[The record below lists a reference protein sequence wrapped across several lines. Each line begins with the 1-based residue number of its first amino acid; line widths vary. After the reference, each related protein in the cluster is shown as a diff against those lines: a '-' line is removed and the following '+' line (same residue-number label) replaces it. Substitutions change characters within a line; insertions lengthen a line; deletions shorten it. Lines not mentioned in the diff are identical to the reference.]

1 MNNFVNRHIGPDEE
15 QQNKMLSDLGL
26 SNIDELV
33 KEIVPEDILLDED
46 SLDGLPDGCS
56 EFEAS
61 EELSKIIEE
70 NEVKRSLI
78 GLGYYG
84 CETPAPIQRHVLEN
98 PMWYTSYTPYQAEIS
113 QGRLEA
119 LFNFQTFV
127 TELTGLPVANA
138 SLLDEATAA
147 AEAMIL
153 SYNICGSEK
162 RNKYYID
169 YSCHPQIFDVVRTRA
184 DSMGIELCPTNVQRF
199 WEIKDSASDLIGSTF
214 NRVFGCLICLPNLN
228 GEVWDPT
235 SSALD
240 QMHMVNTCKAYG
252 DGMIMTACVDPMWQV
267 LMQPVGE
274 MGFDIAVGSAQR
286 LGIPMGFGGPY
297 AAFFATKEEYKRK
310 IPGRIVGK
318 SIDSEGRPALRLA
331 LQTREQHIRR
341 DKATSN
347 ICTAQAL
354 LASMSSFYVAYHGS
368 KGLERMARNILF
380 NKLLL
385 ERAFGWA
392 GITVPTDRILINYNT
407 ANIWF
412 PPFNIPK
419 ILKRLQFSG
428 FNVRSDD
435 DDGIIYIS
443 IDELS
448 TQDELLEIIKA
459 VCVAADI
466 ENDEYPDLNELSN
479 EIDIDSYLNGIHHE
493 KWTNSMQEHKMSLRT
508 KPWLQQEVFNKYHS
522 ETELTRY
529 IHRLGLKDFTL
540 VNGMVP
546 LGSCTMKLNAVSEL
560 QPVSSTKI
568 ANIHPFAPEKQY
580 AGYKQII
587 SDLENWISIITGF
600 EGVSLQPNSGA
611 QGEYAGLLSIKN
623 YHISNNEPNRNICLI
638 PTSAHGTNPASAV
651 MAGMKIVP
659 VNCDDDGNIDI
670 EDLRKKAKDNSENL
684 AALMITYPS
693 THGVFELGIRE
704 MCDIVHQNGGQV
716 YLDGANLNAQVGL
729 TKPADYGIDVC
740 HLNLHKTFCIPH
752 GGGGPGV
759 GPIAVAPHLVPTLP
773 THSRINVGGNS
784 PISVSNAPWGSA
796 SILTITWMYIRMMGK
811 QGLRSATKVALL
823 NANWLAEKLDPYFK
837 VLYKGYKGRVAHE
850 CIIDIRQFKS
860 KGITAEDVAKRLMD
874 YGFHAP
880 TLSWPVTGTMM
891 VEPTESESLDELER
905 FFKAMYMIKGEIE
918 IVPSILTNAP
928 HTMKAVTEDEWD
940 RPYTR
945 QQAAFPMNQEDKF
958 WPVVS
963 RIDNVRGD
971 RNLVCSCS
979 VPIE

>member
-1 MNNFVNRHIGPDEE
+1 MNNFVNRHIGPNEE

-33 KEIVPEDILLDED
+33 KEIVPEDILLGED

-56 EFEAS
+56 EFVAS
-61 EELSKIIEE
+61 QELDDIIQENKI
-70 NEVKRSLI
+70 KRSLI
-78 GLGYYG
+78 GMGYFG

-119 LFNFQTFV
+119 LFNFQTFI
-127 TELTGLPVANA
+127 TELTGLPIANA

-147 AEAMIL
+147 VEAMTL
-153 SYNICGSEK
+153 SWNLNGSKEK
-162 RNKYYID
+162 DKYYVGQD
-169 YSCHPQIFDVVRTRA
+169 LNPQILDALFQRA
-184 DSMGIELCPTNVQRF
+184 ECLRIDLAVCNTHYF
-199 WEIKDSASDLIGSTF
+199 WEGTRKSKEFEELFWGRA
-214 NRVFGCLICLPNLN
+214 FGAMFQLPNLDGAIHN
-228 GEVWDPT
+228 YSSMISECNDRGVIT
-235 SSALD
+235 SA
-240 QMHMVNTCKAYG
+240 
-252 DGMIMTACVDPMWQV
+252 IIDPMWQV
-267 LMQPVGE
+267 LMKPVGE
-274 MGFDIAVGSAQR
+274 MGIDIAVGSAQR

-297 AAFFATKEEYKRK
+297 AAFFATKEKYKRK
-310 IPGRIVGK
+310 VPGRIVGQ
-318 SIDSEGRPALRLA
+318 SVDSEGNKCYRLA

-354 LASMSSFYVAYHGS
+354 LATMSSFYVAYHGP
-368 KGLERMARNILF
+368 KGLEKIS
-380 NKLLL
+380 K
-385 ERAFGWA
+385 
-392 GITVPTDRILINYNT
+392 D
-407 ANIWF
+407 
-412 PPFNIPK
+412 
-419 ILKRLQFSG
+419 ILKHKLILEYCCGWLGLTVSKVKSERSYDTVFVWDLNYKQRARFIEICG
-428 FNVRSDD
+428 FNLRTQPMN
-435 DDGIIYIS
+435 DGGFLAIT
-443 IDELS
+443 IDEL
-448 TQDELLEIIKA
+448 TDFDEIDAILRALAPDE
-459 VCVAADI
+459 
-466 ENDEYPDLNELSN
+466 DEYPDLNEICN
-479 EIDIDSYLNGIHHE
+479 EYIDVDKYLNGKKYSVIE
-493 KWTNSMQEHKMSLRT
+493 KSDIDVDMPLRD

-522 ETELTRY
+522 ETDLTRY
-529 IHRLGLKDFTL
+529 IHKLALKDFSL
-540 VNGMVP
+540 VNGMIP

-560 QPVSSTKI
+560 QPVSSNKI
-568 ANIHPFAPEKQY
+568 ANIHPFAPDRQY
-580 AGYKQII
+580 IGYKKII
-587 SDLENWISIITGF
+587 DDLKNWLSIITGF
-600 EGVSLQPNSGA
+600 DGVTLQPNSGA
-611 QGEYAGLLSIKN
+611 QGEYTGLLVISK
-623 YHISNNEPNRNICLI
+623 YHANRNEPNRNICLI

-651 MAGMKIVP
+651 LTGMNIVP
-659 VNCDDDGNIDI
+659 VLCDEDGNIDI
-670 EDLRKKAKDNSENL
+670 NDLRKKAEDNSENL

-729 TKPADYGIDVC
+729 AKPADYGIDVC

-759 GPIAVAPHLVPTLP
+759 GPVAVAPHLVNFLP
-773 THSRINVGGNS
+773 LHAVVDVNGNVDG
-784 PISVSNAPWGSA
+784 ISNVSSSPWGSA
-796 SILTITWMYIRMMGK
+796 SILPITWMYIRMMGK
-811 QGLRSATKVALL
+811 QGLRNASEVALL
-823 NANWLAEKLDPYFK
+823 NANWISEKLDPYFK
-837 VLYKGYKGRVAHE
+837 VLYKGFKGRVAHE

-891 VEPTESESLDELER
+891 IEPTESESLDELER
-905 FFKAMYMIKGEIE
+905 FFNAMYMIRGEIE

-945 QQAAFPMNQEDKF
+945 QQAAFPIDQKDKF
-958 WPVVS
+958 WPAVS